1 MLIIRYPAADDTTKA
16 LRMLILQPILLPPPA
31 GTIIQPPSTPA
42 TVPPATPAAVQP
54 PSTPAAVQPPTPAA
68 VQPPSTPATVST
80 IQQPSTPASVPASRL
95 LPTPARPPLTPLNCY
110 QGTKKLVELQMK
122 RRSENCGRK
131 FASRPLANRMK
142 EQSGR
147 LCELA
152 REVHHGSKEDLLAGI
167 ACSVSN
173 SSNKQESENEWD
185 GQLTV
190 QDIVELT
197 KMTHDK
203 KKGKSVYEMLTV
215 DAASEIHRITS
226 FQVLKMQD
234 SINQK
239 ETFRNLRKLLPGFIQ
254 SERRTDQLRYKWH
267 KEFEV
272 VLEPSRTK
280 TGWRINP
287 ERLE

>member
-54 PSTPAAVQPPTPAA
+54 PSTPA
-68 VQPPSTPATVST
+68 
-80 IQQPSTPASVPASRL
+80 SVPASQL
-95 LPTPARPPLTPLNCY
+95 LPTPARPPLTPLNRY

-122 RRSENCGRK
+122 RRSEQNCGRK

-142 EQSGR
+142 EQNGR

-167 ACSVSN
+167 ASSVSN

-215 DAASEIHRITS
+215 DAAAEIHRISS

-234 SINQK
+234 SISQK
-239 ETFRNLRKLLPGFIQ
+239 ETFRN
-254 SERRTDQLRYKWH
+254 
-267 KEFEV
+267 
-272 VLEPSRTK
+272 
-280 TGWRINP
+280 
-287 ERLE
+287 

>member
-68 VQPPSTPATVST
+68 VQPPSTPAAVQPPSTPAAVQPPSTPAAVQPPSTPATVST

-95 LPTPARPPLTPLNCY
+95 LPTPARPPLTPLNRY

-122 RRSENCGRK
+122 RRSEQNCGRK

-142 EQSGR
+142 EQNGR

-152 REVHHGSKEDLLAGI
+152 REVHHGSNEDLLAGI
-167 ACSVSN
+167 ASSVSN

-215 DAASEIHRITS
+215 DAASEIHRISS

-234 SINQK
+234 SISQK
-239 ETFRNLRKLLPGFIQ
+239 ETEI
-254 SERRTDQLRYKWH
+254 
-267 KEFEV
+267 
-272 VLEPSRTK
+272 
-280 TGWRINP
+280 
-287 ERLE
+287 